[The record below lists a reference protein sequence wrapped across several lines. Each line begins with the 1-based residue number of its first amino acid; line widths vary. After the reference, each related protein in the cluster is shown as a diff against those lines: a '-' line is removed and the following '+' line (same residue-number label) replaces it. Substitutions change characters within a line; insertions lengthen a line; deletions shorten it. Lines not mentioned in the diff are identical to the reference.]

1 MAKQARAS
9 RLIRGPGARFD
20 WILQSMEKNAKK
32 NANEKQ
38 IPTASFLTRC
48 NFIQL
53 DNLHGGELAAPH
65 HLVDK
70 ISGQDLDYLTCGST
84 DSLAEIQSVNH
95 SLILV
100 MADQLL
106 SNGRIVSRRV

>member
-1 MAKQARAS
+1 
-9 RLIRGPGARFD
+9 
-20 WILQSMEKNAKK
+20 MEKTLKRMLMRNKYR
-32 NANEKQ
+32 Q
-38 IPTASFLTRC
+38 QVF
-48 NFIQL
+48 L